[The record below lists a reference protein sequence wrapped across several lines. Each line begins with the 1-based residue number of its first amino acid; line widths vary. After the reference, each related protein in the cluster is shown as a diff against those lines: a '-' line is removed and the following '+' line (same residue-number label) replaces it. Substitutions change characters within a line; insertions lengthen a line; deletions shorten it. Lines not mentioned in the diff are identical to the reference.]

1 MDDIVGQIL
10 EVNGERKKIS
20 KILWDEGTIK
30 ARVKKLAEQIANHYK
45 PLLNQEP
52 DRDLVLI
59 GVLNGAIPLLWD
71 LSKELAKHLP
81 ISRVRYDTLAIS
93 SYREGTNSGE
103 LRIEKD
109 LKNTISGD
117 FALII
122 EDIIDTGYSA
132 EYFTQLL
139 KHKKAH
145 DVQICTLIIK
155 AAGNTHKINPAFV
168 GFKLGEDS
176 FIIGYGLDWANM
188 GRTLSCVA
196 SLEDVEE

>member
-1 MDDIVGQIL
+1 MDDVVGQVL
-10 EVNGERKKIS
+10 EIDGETKRIS
-20 KILWDEGTIK
+20 KILWDEQTIK
-30 ARVKKLAEQIANHYK
+30 ARVKKLAKKIANHYK
-45 PLLNQEP
+45 PLLDQEP
-52 DRDLVLI
+52 SRDLVLI

-71 LSKELAKHLP
+71 LSKELARYLP
-81 ISRVRYDTLAIS
+81 IGRIRYDTLAIS
-93 SYREGTNSGE
+93 SYGEGTNSGE

-155 AAGNTHKINPAFV
+155 AAGNIYKINPAFV
-168 GFKLGEDS
+168 GFELEENS